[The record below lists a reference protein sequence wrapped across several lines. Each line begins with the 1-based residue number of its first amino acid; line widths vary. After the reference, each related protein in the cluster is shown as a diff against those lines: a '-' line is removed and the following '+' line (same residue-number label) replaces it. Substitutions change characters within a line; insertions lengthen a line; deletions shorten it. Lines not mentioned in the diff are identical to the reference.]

1 MITVDLVKV
10 KVPICVL
17 LIKGVPETL
26 LLICGV
32 IEKLGVKEPIGVA
45 EEVFVPSV
53 DLVYVGEPVE
63 VFDTKELKV
72 LVGL

>member
-1 MITVDLVKV
+1 
-10 KVPICVL
+10 
-17 LIKGVPETL
+17 
-26 LLICGV
+26 
-32 IEKLGVKEPIGVA
+32 VKEPVGVA

-53 DLVYVGEPVE
+53 DLVYVGELVA